1 MSMAK
6 TACASI
12 ALLLAAFAVGAAEE
26 KKAEVK
32 SPEAAA
38 QKWEFH
44 GCAAIPV
51 TNTAEKPTKEPILTL
66 AKRLTEQAKTR

>member
-1 MSMAK
+1 MSKAK

-12 ALLLAAFAVGAAEE
+12 ALLLAASTASAAEQ

-32 SPEAAA
+32 SLEATA